1 MGTRCCLAKQ
11 PFHHVTVHVSQAIT
25 PALEKPGQP
34 FMVDAELVEDRC
46 VQIVHRHFIANGP
59 VAEFIGLSEIQPGL
73 ETATGDQLGKAVR
86 MMVAF
91 VICFHLAGLAERR
104 APNWPLA

>member
-1 MGTRCCLAKQ
+1 
-11 PFHHVTVHVSQAIT
+11 
-25 PALEKPGQP
+25 
-34 FMVDAELVEDRC
+34 
-46 VQIVHRHFIANGP
+46 
-59 VAEFIGLSEIQPGL
+59 
-73 ETATGDQLGKAVR
+73 